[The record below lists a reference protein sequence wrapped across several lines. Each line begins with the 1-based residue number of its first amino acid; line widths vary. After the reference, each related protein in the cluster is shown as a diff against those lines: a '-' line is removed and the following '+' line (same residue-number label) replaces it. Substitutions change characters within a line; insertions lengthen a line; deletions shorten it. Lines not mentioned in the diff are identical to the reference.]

1 MIDLRHVA
9 VVAAMVCTLA
19 PLTHAEEII
28 PPLPLKSE
36 VLAAT
41 SEPLPEMHSPC
52 TFDMDAMWIKPLKT
66 SRTELKTKAP
76 PLINCDGAVIKSVLA
91 RGSGSATTFQ
101 FTVAFRQ
108 GQDREAII
116 SFGILD
122 NEKQLVAL
130 GETRDN
136 LDEGDNSYLIGTL
149 MLKNREFDRIFAKGQ
164 KPVLRVT
171 IRIEGS

>member
-1 MIDLRHVA
+1 MTDLRHAA
-9 VVAAMVCTLA
+9 VVAAMVCTFA
-19 PLTHAEEII
+19 TLTHAGENL
-28 PPLPLKSE
+28 PPLPLKNDLPAS
-36 VLAAT
+36 T

-66 SRTELKTKAP
+66 SRTEVKTKAP

-101 FTVAFRQ
+101 FTVAFRP
-108 GQDREAII
+108 GGDREAII

-136 LDEGDNSYLIGTL
+136 LDEGDDSYLIGTVI
-149 MLKNREFDRIFAKGQ
+149 LKNREFDRVFAKGQ
-164 KPVLRVT
+164 KPVLRIT